1 MRRERVFRD
10 TSNPFEWPEEIFIRN
25 YRLPRPSVF
34 QLCDKLRNELTHSTK
49 RNHALTVEMQVL
61 IVLRFLGTGSFQ
73 AVTGGDELH
82 GVHKSTVSRCISRFC
97 DSLLKYLP
105 EYIQF
110 PECQREIQNCKEDFY
125 KIARFPNVV
134 GAIDCT
140 HISIKKPN
148 DENAYV
154 FLNRKR
160 YYSINVQLVCDA
172 SLKILD
178 VVARWPGGCHDSHI
192 WSMSCLREKFINN
205 ENLKECWL
213 LGDNGYPLEPWLLV
227 PVLEPC
233 SVSEENY
240 NCSHRH
246 TRGVIERCNGVLKS
260 RFRCLDHS
268 GGILLY
274 NPEKVCKIIATTCI
288 LHMYFMENACSR
300 YTSI

>member
-1 MRRERVFRD
+1 M
-10 TSNPFEWPEEIFIRN
+10 
-25 YRLPRPSVF
+25 L
-34 QLCDKLRNELTHSTK
+34 
-49 RNHALTVEMQVL
+49 
-61 IVLRFLGTGSFQ
+61 
-73 AVTGGDELH
+73 
-82 GVHKSTVSRCISRFC
+82 
-97 DSLLKYLP
+97 
-105 EYIQF
+105 
-110 PECQREIQNCKEDFY
+110 
-125 KIARFPNVV
+125 
-134 GAIDCT
+134 
-140 HISIKKPN
+140 
-148 DENAYV
+148 V
-154 FLNRKR
+154 FLNRKH

-178 VVARWPGGCHDSHI
+178 VVACWPGSCHDSHI

-233 SVSEENY
+233 NVSEENY

-288 LHMYFMENACSR
+288 LHNICISWKMPVADIHQSDDDDDQIFSSCEIESSNSNGNTIRQMLILNKFS
-300 YTSI
+300 